1 MKSVRLNFL
10 FIFLLTFGLSYQG
23 YAECPSLVWSNTHTK
38 ANLSKT
44 GKDIK
49 NFFRGKWDDLD
60 FDEKLLQ
67 YIKVKAVKDQGISGY
82 FNPKIRVCDYEG
94 DNCHELYS
102 RTSCQKI
109 YGTQGNGAGVSAAV
123 FIDWEGDKTRA
134 GGEIAQGFEW
144 EWAEGVTDEE
154 KVKFANSHK
163 ICACSQKS
171 ACLSGASS
179 TFARWGQGANIFHPG
194 EMAKVCDTCSWG
206 QGKQKIKC
214 APVPLA
220 PGPPPFCE
228 QLAMS
233 PPQVRI
239 VPITN
244 KKNDYFD
251 SKVKVIIG
259 DLIGKDGEIGE
270 KLDFSRK
277 YKKDKAGESP
287 NPGEVREHSILDRD
301 GTTHYF
307 ETYRKKNKLCTEYH
321 GTEKEESQRRLQFP
335 ARCFPV
341 PPAPEPEVVEVVNEN
356 TLKIKVEMSR
366 ESCMKQVNRSYSHGY
381 CIFKINFNASEDRKK
396 IDQRFFR
403 VIKPRIVKKTTK
415 NSNDESNITDVIEG
429 ILRKNPQFAIL
440 EKYGLTPDIGIQFPN
455 GEDYSITNPDESSK
469 KGPTNLELDDMGL
482 PKIEV
487 RYMRVK
493 DQANSKRKMLCLSG
507 SKPEPEEF
515 VLKKESEEGESKII
529 SLKSMGASYVKYN
542 TVYSKESNQLYYF
555 PCNETT
561 NVLAKPQG
569 ELDKI
574 IFNKHGYISIPEEDT
589 NRSNC
594 IAEKD
599 DEMDTKQNCSK
610 CKIVYK
616 LIDGKR
622 KEKCE
627 QGQDGCL
634 CSGKACSRSTQYLN
648 KKGEPFYLR
657 YEEVDCKDKDGKT
670 LKNEKGEIQKCTQL
684 KDQLVKANRPEVFY
698 ADKLCRLD
706 LPGLKA
712 KLKKIIKKQLE
723 KKKQDI
729 EEKDR
734 KTYDLEDG
742 YTDDLSQYDYV
753 EIEAWGGGEA
763 GHIKNTAHST
773 ESRSGM
779 PGDYIKAKL
788 KIDPN
793 YPVIKVKVTEGGGG
807 QEDSLSNKDGGPTW
821 IEMCN
826 SYRQDCQPLITVAG
840 GDKYRTYGGRYYIDT
855 IIHEQNLKLEEEIT
869 KGDKLSSIEDNKIAY
884 IDDGEI
890 KYKNVTECNKSY
902 ANKTHGAG
910 GCVNKDNGSY
920 SKGSPGY
927 AKIKSMFDK
936 IDESKINVAVDEMVD
951 NLKDITIDDSL
962 INKLDSDIID
972 TIKEEIRKE
981 LLGSEPKG
989 SKS

>member
-1 MKSVRLNFL
+1 MRSVRLNFL
-10 FIFLLTFGLSYQG
+10 FIFFLTFGLSYQG
-23 YAECPSLVWSNTHTK
+23 YADDGCPSLVKSNTNAE
-38 ANLSKT
+38 ANLSEA
-44 GKDIK
+44 GKGFWKIIS
-49 NFFRGKWDDLD
+49 FVWDNIN

-67 YIKVKAVKDQGISGY
+67 YIKVKAVKDQEIGGY

-102 RTSCQKI
+102 GTSCQKI
-109 YGTQGNGAGVSAAV
+109 YGTQGSGAGVSAAV
-123 FIDWEGDKTRA
+123 FIDWEGDKTRT
-134 GGEIAQGFEW
+134 GGEIAQGLEW

-154 KVKFANSHK
+154 KVKFVNSPK

-171 ACLSGASS
+171 ACLSGASA
-179 TFARWGQGANIFHPG
+179 TFARWGQGANIFRPG

-220 PGPPPFCE
+220 PGPPPLCE

-244 KKNDYFD
+244 EKNDYFD
-251 SKVKVIIG
+251 PKIKVIIG

-270 KLDFSRK
+270 KLDFPRK

-287 NPGEVREHSILDRD
+287 TPDEVREHSILDRD

-307 ETYRKKNKLCTEYH
+307 ETYRKKNKLFTEYG
-321 GTEKEESQRRLQFP
+321 GTEKEESQRRLQLP

-341 PPAPEPEVVEVVNEN
+341 PPAPEPKVVEVLNEN
-356 TLKIKVEMSR
+356 TLKIKIEMSR
-366 ESCMKQVNRSYSHGY
+366 ESCMKQVNRSYSDGY
-381 CIFKINFNASEDRKK
+381 CTFEISFNASEDRKK
-396 IDQRFFR
+396 IDSRSFR
-403 VIKPRIVKKTTK
+403 VVKPRIVKKTTK
-415 NSNDESNITDVIEG
+415 NSNDESNTTDVIEG

-440 EKYGLTPDIGIQFPN
+440 EKYGYVPDIDTECEEFQGN
-455 GEDYSITNPDESSK
+455 KCKLD
-469 KGPTNLELDDMGL
+469 NLGY
-482 PKIEV
+482 PKIK
-487 RYMRVK
+487 VK
-493 DQANSKRKMLCLSG
+493 YKDNSKSKMLCLSG
-507 SKPEPEEF
+507 WQPEPEEF
-515 VLKKESEEGESKII
+515 VLKRENEVI
-529 SLKSMGASYVKYN
+529 SLKSMGARYIKYN

-561 NVLAKPQG
+561 DVLAKPQS

-574 IFNKHGYISIPEEDT
+574 IFNKRGYISIPEENT
-589 NRSNC
+589 NRNNC

-599 DEMDTKQNCSK
+599 DEMDTKQDCNK

-616 LIDGKR
+616 LIDGGR

-627 QGQDGCL
+627 QGQDGCI
-634 CSGKACSRSTQYLN
+634 CSGEACSRSTQYLN
-648 KKGEPFYLR
+648 KKNNKLFYLR
-657 YEEVDCKDKDGKT
+657 YEEVDCKD
-670 LKNEKGEIQKCTQL
+670 EKGEIRKCTQL
-684 KDQLVKANRPEVFY
+684 KDQLVKANRTEFFY
-698 ADKLCRLD
+698 ADKLCRLY
-706 LPGLKA
+706 LAGLKNRLREIIV
-712 KLKKIIKKQLE
+712 KQLKDKKQKLE
-723 KKKQDI
+723 ESNQGSY
-729 EEKDR
+729 E
-734 KTYDLEDG
+734 LGDG

-763 GHIKNTAHST
+763 GHIAGKAKST
-773 ESRSGM
+773 ESRPGI
-779 PGDYIKAKL
+779 PGDYIEAKL
-788 KIDPN
+788 KIDPSH
-793 YPVIKVKVTEGGGG
+793 PVIKVKVTEGGGG

-840 GDKYRTYGGRYYIDT
+840 GGKHRIYGGQDYKDT
-855 IIHEQNLKLEEEIT
+855 IVHEQNLKLEEEIT
-869 KGDKLSSIEDNKIAY
+869 KGDKLSSTEDNKIAY

-902 ANKTHGAG
+902 ANKTYGAG

-927 AKIKSMFDK
+927 VKIKPMFNK
-936 IDESKINVAVDEMVD
+936 IDESKINAAVDEMVD
-951 NLKDITIDDSL
+951 NLKDITLDDPL
-962 INKLDSDIID
+962 INWLDPDIID

-981 LLGSEPKG
+981 LLGL
-989 SKS
+989 

>member
-1 MKSVRLNFL
+1 MRSVRLNFL
-10 FIFLLTFGLSYQG
+10 FIFFLTFGLLYQG
-23 YAECPSLVWSNTHTK
+23 CADCPSLVWTNTHAE
-38 ANLSKT
+38 ANLSKA
-44 GKDIK
+44 GKGIAGVFK
-49 NFFRGKWDDLD
+49 GLFGGGWDLN

-67 YIKVKAVKDQGISGY
+67 YIKVKVIKDQGIDGY

-102 RTSCQKI
+102 GTSCQKI
-109 YGTQGNGAGVSAAV
+109 YGTQGSGAGVSAAV
-123 FIDWEGDKTRA
+123 FIDWEGDKTKA
-134 GGEIAQGFEW
+134 GGEIAQGLEW

-154 KVKFANSHK
+154 KVKFVNSPK

-171 ACLSGASS
+171 ACLSGASA
-179 TFARWGQGANIFHPG
+179 TFARCGQGANIFRPG

-214 APVPLA
+214 VPVPLA

-239 VPITN
+239 VPVTN
-244 KKNDYFD
+244 EKNDYFD
-251 SKVKVIIG
+251 PKVKVIIG

-270 KLDFSRK
+270 KLDFPRK
-277 YKKDKAGESP
+277 YKKDKAGESST
-287 NPGEVREHSILDRD
+287 PGEVREHSILDRD

-307 ETYRKKNKLCTEYH
+307 ETYRKKNKLCTEYR
-321 GTEKEESQRRLQFP
+321 GIEKEESQRKLQFP

-366 ESCMKQVNRSYSHGY
+366 ESCMKQVNRSYSDGY
-381 CIFKINFNASEDRKK
+381 CTFEISFNASEDRKK
-396 IDQRFFR
+396 IDPRSFR
-403 VIKPRIVKKTTK
+403 VVKPRIVKKTTK
-415 NSNDESNITDVIEG
+415 NSNDESNITDVTEG
-429 ILRKNPQFAIL
+429 ILRKNPQFKIL
-440 EKYGLTPDIGIQFPN
+440 EKYGLTPNIGIQFPD
-455 GEDYSITNPDESSK
+455 GKDYSITNFTEGNEIK
-469 KGPTNLELDDMGL
+469 PTKLELDDMGL

-507 SKPEPEEF
+507 WKPEPEEF
-515 VLKKESEEGESKII
+515 VLKRKSKII
-529 SLKSMGASYVKYN
+529 SLKSMGARYIKYN

-561 NVLAKPQG
+561 DVLAKSQS

-574 IFNKHGYISIPEEDT
+574 IFNKRGYISIPEENA
-589 NRSNC
+589 NRNNC

-599 DEMDTKQNCSK
+599 DEMDTKQDCNK

-616 LIDGKR
+616 LIDGKHE
-622 KEKCE
+622 EKKCK

-634 CSGKACSRSTQYLN
+634 CSGEACSRSTQYLN
-648 KKGEPFYLR
+648 KKNNKPFYLR
-657 YEEVDCKDKDGKT
+657 YKEVDCKDKDGKT
-670 LKNEKGEIQKCTQL
+670 LKNEKGEIRKCTQL
-684 KDQLVKANRPEVFY
+684 KDQLIKANRPEVFY

-706 LPGLKA
+706 LAGLKA
-712 KLKKIIKKQLE
+712 KLKEIIKKQLE

-734 KTYDLEDG
+734 KTYDLGDG

-773 ESRSGM
+773 ESRPGM

-788 KIDPN
+788 KIDPSR
-793 YPVIKVKVTEGGGG
+793 PVIKVTEGGGG
-807 QEDSLSNKDGGPTW
+807 QEDSSSNKDGGPTW

-840 GDKYRTYGGRYYIDT
+840 GGKYRTYGRQDYKDT

-869 KGDKLSSIEDNKIAY
+869 KGDKLSSTEDNKIAY

-927 AKIKSMFDK
+927 VKIKPMFDK
-936 IDESKINVAVDEMVD
+936 IDESKINAAVDEMVD
-951 NLKDITIDDSL
+951 NLKDVTIDDSL
-962 INKLDSDIID
+962 INKLDKKIID

-981 LLGSEPKG
+981 LLGL
-989 SKS
+989 

>member
-1 MKSVRLNFL
+1 M
-10 FIFLLTFGLSYQG
+10 TFGLSYQG
-23 YAECPSLVWSNTHTK
+23 YAECPSLVWTNTHAE
-38 ANLSKT
+38 ANLSKA
-44 GKDIK
+44 GKGFWKIISFDWGNI
-49 NFFRGKWDDLD
+49 N

-67 YIKVKAVKDQGISGY
+67 YIKVKAVKDQGIDGY

-102 RTSCQKI
+102 GTSCQKI
-109 YGTQGNGAGVSAAV
+109 YGTQGSGAGVSAAV

-134 GGEIAQGFEW
+134 GGEIAQGLEW

-154 KVKFANSHK
+154 KVKFANSPK

-171 ACLSGASS
+171 ACLSGASA
-179 TFARWGQGANIFHPG
+179 TFARWGQGANIFRPG
-194 EMAKVCDTCSWG
+194 EMAKACDTCSWG

-244 KKNDYFD
+244 EKNDYFD
-251 SKVKVIIG
+251 PKVKVIIG
-259 DLIGKDGEIGE
+259 ELKGKDGEIGE
-270 KLDFSRK
+270 KLDFPRR

-287 NPGEVREHSILDRD
+287 TPGEVREHSILDRD

-307 ETYRKKNKLCTEYH
+307 ETYRKKNKLCTEYR
-321 GTEKEESQRRLQFP
+321 GTEKGESQRRLQFP

-341 PPAPEPEVVEVVNEN
+341 PPVSEPEVVEVVSKN

-366 ESCMKQVNRSYSHGY
+366 ESCMKQVNRSYSDGY
-381 CIFKINFNASEDRKK
+381 CTFEISFNASEDRKK
-396 IDQRFFR
+396 IDPRSFR
-403 VIKPRIVKKTTK
+403 VVKPRIVKKTTK
-415 NSNDESNITDVIEG
+415 NSNDESNITGVIEG
-429 ILRKNPQFAIL
+429 ILRKNPQFEIL
-440 EKYGLTPDIGIQFPN
+440 EKYGLTPNIGIQFPN
-455 GEDYSITNPDESSK
+455 GEDYSITNPDKSSK
-469 KGPTNLELDDMGL
+469 KGPTKLELDDMGL

-487 RYMRVK
+487 RYMKVK
-493 DQANSKRKMLCLSG
+493 NQANSKRKMLCLSG
-507 SKPEPEEF
+507 WKPEPEEF
-515 VLKKESEEGESKII
+515 VLKRESEEGETKII
-529 SLKSMGASYVKYN
+529 SLKSMGAKYIKYN

-561 NVLAKPQG
+561 DVLAKSQS

-574 IFNKHGYISIPEEDT
+574 IFNKRGYIFIPEENT
-589 NRSNC
+589 NRNNC

-599 DEMDTKQNCSK
+599 DEMDTKQDCNK

-616 LIDGKR
+616 LIDGER

-634 CSGKACSRSTQYLN
+634 CSGEACSRSTQYLN

-657 YEEVDCKDKDGKT
+657 YEEVDCKDKDGEI
-670 LKNEKGEIQKCTQL
+670 LKNEKGEIRKCTQL

-706 LPGLKA
+706 LAGLKA
-712 KLKKIIKKQLE
+712 KLKEIIKKQLE
-723 KKKQDI
+723 KKKQEI

-734 KTYDLEDG
+734 KTYDLGDG
-742 YTDDLSQYDYV
+742 YTDDLSPYDYV

-763 GHIKNTAHST
+763 GHIAGKAKST
-773 ESRSGM
+773 ESRPGM

-788 KIDPN
+788 KIDPSH
-793 YPVIKVKVTEGGGG
+793 PVIKVKVTEGGGG
-807 QEDSLSNKDGGPTW
+807 QEDSPPNKDGGPTW

-826 SYRQDCQPLITVAG
+826 LYRQDCQPLITIAG
-840 GDKYRTYGGRYYIDT
+840 GGKYRTYGGQDYKDT
-855 IIHEQNLKLEEEIT
+855 IVHEQNLKLEEKVIQGNELKST
-869 KGDKLSSIEDNKIAY
+869 ENNKIAY
-884 IDDGEI
+884 IENSGI
-890 KYKNVTECNKSY
+890 QYKAVTECNKSY
-902 ANKTHGAG
+902 ANKTYGAG

-927 AKIKSMFDK
+927 VKIKPMLNK
-936 IDESKINVAVDEMVD
+936 IDESKINAAIDEMVD

-962 INKLDSDIID
+962 INKLDPDIID

-981 LLGSEPKG
+981 LLGSEQKG

>member
-1 MKSVRLNFL
+1 MRSVRLNFL
-10 FIFLLTFGLSYQG
+10 FIFFLTFGLSYQG
-23 YAECPSLVWSNTHTK
+23 YADDGCPSLVKSNTNAE
-38 ANLSKT
+38 ANLSKG
-44 GKDIK
+44 GKGIK
-49 NFFRGKWDDLD
+49 NFFLGKWNGLD

-67 YIKVKAVKDQGISGY
+67 YIKVKAIKDQGIDGY

-109 YGTQGNGAGVSAAV
+109 YGTQGSGAGVSAAV

-134 GGEIAQGFEW
+134 GGEIAQGLEW

-154 KVKFANSHK
+154 KVKFANSPK

-171 ACLSGASS
+171 ACLSGASA
-179 TFARWGQGANIFHPG
+179 TFARWSQGANIFRPG

-244 KKNDYFD
+244 EENDYFD
-251 SKVKVIIG
+251 PKVKVIIG
-259 DLIGKDGEIGE
+259 DLIGKDGEAGE
-270 KLDFSRK
+270 KLDFPRR
-277 YKKDKAGESP
+277 YKKDKAGESSTP
-287 NPGEVREHSILDRD
+287 DEVREHSILDRD

-307 ETYRKKNKLCTEYH
+307 ETYRKKNKLCTEYR
-321 GTEKEESQRRLQFP
+321 GTEKEKSQRKLQFP

-341 PPAPEPEVVEVVNEN
+341 PPAPEPKVVEVVNEN
-356 TLKIKVEMSR
+356 TLKIKTEMSR
-366 ESCMKQVNRSYSHGY
+366 ENCMKQVNRSYSDGY
-381 CIFKINFNASEDRKK
+381 CTFEVSFNASEDRKK
-396 IDQRFFR
+396 IDPRSFR
-403 VIKPRIVKKTTK
+403 VVNPRIVEKTTK
-415 NSNDESNITDVIEG
+415 SNDDESNITDVIEG
-429 ILRKNPQFAIL
+429 ILRKDSQFAIL
-440 EKYGLTPDIGIQFPN
+440 EKYGLTPNIGIQLPN
-455 GEDYSITNPDESSK
+455 GEDYSITNSTEGNEIKS
-469 KGPTNLELDDMGL
+469 TNLELDDMGL

-493 DQANSKRKMLCLSG
+493 DQENSKRKMLCLSG
-507 SKPEPEEF
+507 WKPEPEEF
-515 VLKKESEEGESKII
+515 VLKRKNKKGKSKII
-529 SLKSMGASYVKYN
+529 PLKSMGARYIKYN

-561 NVLAKPQG
+561 DVLAKSQSK
-569 ELDKI
+569 LDKI
-574 IFNKHGYISIPEEDT
+574 IFNKRGYISIPGENT
-589 NRSNC
+589 NRNNC

-599 DEMDTKQNCSK
+599 DEMDTKQDCNK

-622 KEKCE
+622 EEECE
-627 QGQDGCL
+627 QGQDGCI

-648 KKGEPFYLR
+648 KKNNKPFYLR
-657 YEEVDCKDKDGKT
+657 YEEVDCKDKDGKI

-698 ADKLCRLD
+698 ANKLCRLD
-706 LPGLKA
+706 LAGLKNRLREIIV
-712 KLKKIIKKQLE
+712 KQLKDKKQKLE
-723 KKKQDI
+723 ESNQGSY
-729 EEKDR
+729 E
-734 KTYDLEDG
+734 LGDG

-773 ESRSGM
+773 ESRPGM

-788 KIDPN
+788 KIDPSR
-793 YPVIKVKVTEGGGG
+793 PVIKVKVTEGGGG
-807 QEDSLSNKDGGPTW
+807 QEDSPSNKDGGPTW

-826 SYRQDCQPLITVAG
+826 SYRQDCQPLTTVAG
-840 GDKYRTYGGRYYIDT
+840 GGKYKTYGRKEYKETKVHIND
-855 IIHEQNLKLEEEIT
+855 LKLGEPTIVT
-869 KGDKLSSIEDNKIAY
+869 GTAPTQDNQVAY
-884 IDDGEI
+884 IENGKIEPESVSCTNTFI
-890 KYKNVTECNKSY
+890 SNKPG
-902 ANKTHGAG
+902 TG
-910 GCVNKDNGSY
+910 GCIDKSKGIY

-927 AKIKSMFDK
+927 VKIKPMFDK
-936 IDESKINVAVDEMVD
+936 IDESKINAAVDEMVD

-962 INKLDSDIID
+962 INWLDPDIINA
-972 TIKEEIRKE
+972 IKEEIRKE
-981 LLGSEPKG
+981 LLGL
-989 SKS
+989 